1 MDDAWGNERVDGPCF
16 VAGIAD
22 MSAPEQMNIPGASL
36 AVYREAPTLYGLRT
50 AALGSFECDTAE
62 RGAKLIR
69 EAMARLKA
77 EGFGAVL
84 GPMDGNTWGR
94 HRLVVESDGSRPFML
109 EPQNPHHYVQAFD
122 QSGLKIVSR
131 WVSAIRPADV
141 PPSASPPVAGLALRN
156 LDLSRFEEELTRIHA
171 LSLEQFASNHFYVPI
186 SLRAFLDSY
195 RPILPAVVPDLVLLA
210 EDEAGELKAFLFA
223 VPNYSEGPN
232 PQAVILKTYASQVKG
247 GGSMLANAFHAHARQ
262 RGFANV
268 IHALMHETNLSARHS
283 DKTGGKV
290 FRRYALWG
298 GEL

>member
-1 MDDAWGNERVDGPCF
+1 MN
-16 VAGIAD
+16 
-22 MSAPEQMNIPGASL
+22 APEPMSIPGASL
-36 AVYREAPTLYGLRT
+36 AIYREAPTLHGART

-62 RGAKLIR
+62 RGARLIR
-69 EAMARLKA
+69 DAMARLRA

-109 EPQNPHHYVQAFD
+109 EPQNPLHYVQAFD

-131 WVSAIRPADV
+131 WVSAVRPSDIPPGDSPPPADITM
-141 PPSASPPVAGLALRN
+141 RN
-156 LDLSRFEEELTRIHA
+156 FDLSRAEEELARIHA
-171 LSLEQFASNHFYVPI
+171 LSLEQFASNHFYVPTTQK
-186 SLRAFLDSY
+186 AFLDSY
-195 RPILPAVVPDLVLLA
+195 RPVLPAIDPELVLLA
-210 EDEAGELKAFLFA
+210 ENPAGELRAFLFA
-223 VPNYSEGPN
+223 VPNYSEGPK

-247 GGSMLANAFHAHARQ
+247 AGSMLANAFHERARQ

-298 GEL
+298 GGL